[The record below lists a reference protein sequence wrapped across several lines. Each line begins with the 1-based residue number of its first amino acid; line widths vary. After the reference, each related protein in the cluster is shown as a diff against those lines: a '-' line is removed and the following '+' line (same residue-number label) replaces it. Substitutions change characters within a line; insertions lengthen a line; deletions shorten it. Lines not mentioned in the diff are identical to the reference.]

1 MAIYRQ
7 VQTTFWTDTKV
18 ADDFTPEDKYFYL
31 YLFTNP
37 HTNLSGCYEV
47 GKRQM
52 SNETGYSVDTI
63 DRLIKRMSEIHRVIA
78 YSDSTKEI
86 LLLNWW
92 RYNWTSSERFRK
104 SLLNEIDHIK
114 DNAFRQYI
122 MDAFN
127 RKSPFLDTVSEKL
140 DTVYE
145 KTDTVSEILDTVSV
159 NDITDTVTVTDT
171 VSNNNN
177 KNTDIDIYKENH
189 DLIDDRFS
197 DDMKVVINDWLTY
210 KRERREGYKPKGLQM
225 FLSQVENSVKAF
237 GEQAVTEVIH
247 NSMASGYQGITFN
260 ALKKHGNGNRG
271 SAYIDRIDSRIDI
284 VDDWLKGS
292 EQND

>member
-7 VQTTFWTDTKV
+7 VQTSFWTDTKV
-18 ADDFTPEDKYFYL
+18 ADDFTPEDRYFYL

-114 DNAFRQYI
+114 DDAFRQYI
-122 MDAFN
+122 TDAFD

-140 DTVYE
+140 DTVYK
-145 KTDTVSEILDTVSV
+145 KTDTVSEILDTVSA
-159 NDITDTVTVTDT
+159 NDITVTVTDT
-171 VSNNNN
+171 VSNTVS
-177 KNTDIDIYKENH
+177 NTVSDTDDTKIY
-189 DLIDDRFS
+189 
-197 DDMKVVINDWLTY
+197 INIINYLNSKTGRKYTHTRKDVQESINARL
-210 KRERREGYKPKGLQM
+210 KEGYTEEDFYKVIDNKCHEWVGTEREK
-225 FLSQVENSVKAF
+225 FLRPSTLFAPSHFDEYLNQGMVKKNPNAKNNSQSLDDYMLSVIR
-237 GEQAVTEVIH
+237 GETI
-247 NSMASGYQGITFN
+247 
-260 ALKKHGNGNRG
+260 
-271 SAYIDRIDSRIDI
+271 
-284 VDDWLKGS
+284 
-292 EQND
+292 